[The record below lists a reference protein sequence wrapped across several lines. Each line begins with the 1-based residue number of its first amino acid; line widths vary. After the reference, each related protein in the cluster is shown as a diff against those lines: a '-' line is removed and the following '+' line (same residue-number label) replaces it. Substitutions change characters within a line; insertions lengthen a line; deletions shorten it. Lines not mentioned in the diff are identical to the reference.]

1 MRDIISSIIDKSIIT
16 DDDKNFVENI
26 LTYVPVTFLNTS
38 TTNSINKL
46 LINDDMY
53 YKNLSYITNLTSLLF
68 INDDIKKYIDSFINN
83 YINTI
88 KIIVDDKSNIF
99 LDENLVDKILNKDDM
114 FYYKVLFYMNITYN
128 KQVKKYKGK

>member
-1 MRDIISSIIDKSIIT
+1 MREIISSIIDKSIIT

-68 INDDIKKYIDSFINN
+68 INDDIKKYIDGFINK

-128 KQVKKYKGK
+128 KQIKKYKGK